1 MNSPRRPPPSSAW
14 TRSKAFQSTLS
25 SRLAIFA
32 LSARHAGER
41 RGYFDAETL
50 QGVAEMTGVVGDA
63 ILFRRQGREE
73 GDPHQNALR

>member
-32 LSARHAGER
+32 LAGER